1 MPLDQPQTTQNPAGW
16 VVNGRYSNASITAFQ
31 VTISVESQSTESEG
45 DDLLQQ
51 LVNLLS
57 PRFPGVVGMK
67 MYTSNIVQDMLPS
80 A

>member
-1 MPLDQPQTTQNPAGW
+1 MPLDVPQTSQNPAVW

-31 VTISVESQSTESEG
+31 VTISVESQSTEPEG

-51 LVNLLS
+51 LVDLLS

-67 MYTSNIVQDMLPS
+67 SYTSNTVRDMLPS
-80 A
+80 